1 MKSFLSVIVMAMLG
15 LSASAQKEKKDTVKR
30 WRWSAIPSININ
42 QAYFSDSW
50 TGGGINSIALA
61 GNFDGFAEYTKNKW
75 TWTSTAA
82 LRYGIIRNKG
92 QEWRKNLDVI
102 DLATKVDYKFSRSWR
117 AFFNVTH
124 LNQFAPGYR
133 FLGVFD
139 STGREQKVRISSFC
153 APCYLNENL
162 GIEFRPWDKEKNQ
175 PVKWFYA
182 NLGLL
187 ALRQTFVIDTT
198 LYKTV
203 AVNYGVTLGRKMR
216 NQLGFSLEFGIN
228 RDLAKNVNFLF
239 RYRLFNDYRSFK
251 PVDMIHRADLT
262 FSAFVLKFLKV
273 TLTGIMMYDVVMDKR
288 VQWNQGLAIG
298 IGYRFANFEE
308 KK

>member
-1 MKSFLSVIVMAMLG
+1 MKGWLYAIIMALVG
-15 LSASAQKEKKDTVKR
+15 PSLTAQKEKKDTIR
-30 WRWSAIPSININ
+30 HWRWSAIPSVNIN
-42 QAYFSDSW
+42 QAFFSDSW
-50 TGGGINSIALA
+50 TGGGISSIALA
-61 GNFDGFAEYTKNKW
+61 GNFDGFAEYTKNQW
-75 TWTSTAA
+75 TWGSTAA
-82 LRYGIIRNKG
+82 IRYGLIRNKG

-102 DLATKVDYKFSRSWR
+102 DLATKLDYKFSKSWR
-117 AFFNVTH
+117 AFINVTH

-139 STGREQKVRISSFC
+139 SLGREQKIRISSFC
-153 APCYLNENL
+153 APCYLNENI
-162 GIEFRPWDKEKNQ
+162 GIEFRPWDKEKSQ

-182 NLGLL
+182 NLGFL
-187 ALRQTFVIDTT
+187 ALRQTFVIDNA
-198 LYKTV
+198 LFNTV
-203 AVNYGVTLGRKMR
+203 AANYGVSQGRKMR

-228 RDLAKNVNFLF
+228 RDLAKHVNLLF

-251 PVDMIHRADLT
+251 PADMIHRADLT

-273 TLTGIMMYDVVMDKR
+273 TLTGVMMYDIAMDKR